1 MEIKKYVFIVFR
13 NEILNMCYEIEV
25 FDSIFENEID
35 AKNRVKELKDAY
47 IIKEVLKWTKIN
59 L

>member
-47 IIKEVLKWTKIN
+47 IIKEVLK
-59 L
+59 